1 MQINPENFGINWEG
15 PVTTEEESNHVEVPE
30 TMVPLGENAWL
41 ELQQNID
48 PKRPSAYHG
57 VDIYM
62 EVLQFITERL

>member
-1 MQINPENFGINWEG
+1 
-15 PVTTEEESNHVEVPE
+15 VEVPE
-30 TMVPLGENAWL
+30 TMVPLDENAWL